1 MIIAEFAL
9 VNAADAVLTENGWRV
24 HGVAGAHQA
33 RFEFPLLPA
42 VFAKN
47 LTLIA
52 EIRRARNEEAYGT
65 THPVSGAQ
73 AKSAVDLAD
82 QAVNEVSRV
91 IRSG

>member
-9 VNAADAVLTENGWRV
+9 VNAADAVLTQNGWRV

-42 VFAKN
+42 VFATN
-47 LTLIA
+47 LPLIA
-52 EIRRARNEEAYGT
+52 EIRRARNEEAYGS

-73 AKSAVDLAD
+73 ARSAVDLSD
-82 QAVNEVSRV
+82 LMVNEVAKL
-91 IRSG
+91 IT